1 MSLTRR
7 MFDIEIAEPH
17 PDAGEYT
24 VIAEDE
30 KNAIDLLG
38 EVLYE
43 NPDTFHDPD
52 DRASVTL
59 RELAQDESFTVV
71 YADLDRP
78 VDVPPCAEVEPDL
91 DLDDDICGWIVKAP
105 VSAWCAHVALG
116 TFLGGLNEQ

>member
-1 MSLTRR
+1 MSLKRR

-24 VIAEDE
+24 VIATDE

-43 NPDTFHDPD
+43 NPDTFHNPE
-52 DRASVTL
+52 DRAAVAL

-78 VDVPPCAEVEPDL
+78 TDVPPSAEVEADYW
-91 DLDDDICGWIVKAP
+91 DGEICGWFVIAP

-116 TFLGGLNEQ
+116 TFLGGLDEQ